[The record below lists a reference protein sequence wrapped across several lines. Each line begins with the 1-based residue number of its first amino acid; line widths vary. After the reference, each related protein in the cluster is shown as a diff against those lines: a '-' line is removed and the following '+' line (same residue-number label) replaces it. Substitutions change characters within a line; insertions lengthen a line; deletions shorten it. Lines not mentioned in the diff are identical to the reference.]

1 MRTPLVVS
9 LILAGGVGLVTVS
22 QLVAQRTT
30 APPPSRTKTVLVDMS
45 AIAQNSTRLKQSMDA
60 LRADYVAKGEA
71 LKKEGEAGNRITE
84 EARKLPAGS
93 PERKEMEQKVLSLRA
108 DFELH
113 GKKVNDE
120 TRERETKIVYSM
132 LQELKEEMARHA
144 QANGE
149 QLILRHDPTP
159 PDLSDPRAILA
170 EIQKPIV
177 YQRGTDVTPAILEAL
192 NRRAPAAAATSR
204 APASGNPATK
214 GVRR

>member
-1 MRTPLVVS
+1 MRTPLVVAFV
-9 LILAGGVGLVTVS
+9 LAGGAGLIAVS
-22 QLVAQRTT
+22 QLAAQRP
-30 APPPSRTKTVLVDMS
+30 AARPAARTKTVLVDMS

-60 LRADYVAKGEA
+60 LRAEYVAKGEA
-71 LKKEGEAGNRITE
+71 LKKEGEQGNRVTE

-93 PERKEMEQKVLSLRA
+93 PQRKEMEQKVLKLRA

-132 LQELKEEMARHA
+132 LQELKEELARHA

-149 QLILRHDPTP
+149 QLILRYDPTP
-159 PDLSDPRAILA
+159 PDLTNARAILA

-177 YQRGTDVTPAILEAL
+177 YQRGNEITPAVLEAM
-192 NRRAPAAAATSR
+192 NRRAPAAPATARGPATS
-204 APASGNPATK
+204 K
-214 GVRR
+214 GVAR

>member
-1 MRTPLVVS
+1 MRIPLVVAFVF
-9 LILAGGVGLVTVS
+9 AGGVGLIVVS
-22 QLVAQRTT
+22 QLAAQRPV
-30 APPPSRTKTVLVDMS
+30 ARPAARTKTVLVDMS

-60 LRADYVAKGEA
+60 LRAEYVAKGEA
-71 LKKEGEAGNRITE
+71 LKKEGEQGNRITE

-93 PERKEMEQKVLSLRA
+93 PQRKEMEQKVLGLRA

-132 LQELKEEMARHA
+132 LQELKEELARHA

-149 QLILRHDPTP
+149 QLILRYDPTP
-159 PDLSDPRAILA
+159 PDLTNARAILA

-177 YQRGTDVTPAILEAL
+177 YQRGNEITPAVLEAM
-192 NRRAPAAAATSR
+192 NRRAPAAPATAR
-204 APASGNPATK
+204 APATSK
-214 GVRR
+214 GVAR

>member
-1 MRTPLVVS
+1 MRTPLVVAFV
-9 LILAGGVGLVTVS
+9 LAGGLGLIAVS
-22 QLVAQRTT
+22 KLAAQRP
-30 APPPSRTKTVLVDMS
+30 AVRPAAGTKTVLVDMS
-45 AIAQNSTRLKQSMDA
+45 AVAQNSTRLKQSMDA
-60 LRADYVAKGEA
+60 LRAEYMAKGEA
-71 LKKEGEAGNRITE
+71 LKKEGEQGNRMTE

-93 PERKEMEQKVLSLRA
+93 PQRKEMEQKVLKLRA

-132 LQELKEEMARHA
+132 LQELKEELARHA

-149 QLILRHDPTP
+149 QLILRYDPTP
-159 PDLSDPRAILA
+159 PDLTNARAILA

-177 YQRGTDVTPAILEAL
+177 YQRGNEITQPVLEAM
-192 NRRAPAAAATSR
+192 NRRAPAAAPTAR
-204 APASGNPATK
+204 APAAGN

>member
-1 MRTPLVVS
+1 
-9 LILAGGVGLVTVS
+9 
-22 QLVAQRTT
+22 
-30 APPPSRTKTVLVDMS
+30 
-45 AIAQNSTRLKQSMDA
+45 MDA

-84 EARKLPAGS
+84 DARKLPPGS
-93 PERKEMEQKVLSLRA
+93 PERKEMEQKVLALRA

-149 QLILRHDPTP
+149 QLILRLDPTP
-159 PDLSDPRAILA
+159 PDLTNPRAILA

-177 YQRGTDVTPAILEAL
+177 YQRGNDVTPAILEAL

-204 APASGNPATK
+204 APASGNPASK